1 MSKILFLLVLAMVV
15 IGIGIQYDKKAEYGL
30 VSGVAGYMINN
41 ECQRQLSKPL
51 RIRGLGT
58 IDLSGVSKQYCSCIA
73 EQNKRKFSIE
83 EVIKMVNPQNRQQNV
98 SVLIAS
104 EAEKCSY
111 GMQRY

>member
-1 MSKILFLLVLAMVV
+1 MSKILFLLVLAVVV
-15 IGIGIQYDKKAEYGL
+15 IGVGIQYDKKAEYGL
-30 VSGVAGYMINN
+30 VSGIAGYMINN

-51 RIRGLGT
+51 LIQGLGT
-58 IDLSGVSKQYCSCIA
+58 IDLSGESKQYCSCIA
-73 EQNKRKFSIE
+73 ERNKRKFSIN
-83 EVIKMVNPQNRQQNV
+83 EVFKMVNPKDRQQNV

>member
-1 MSKILFLLVLAMVV
+1 MNKILFLLGFVVVV
-15 IGIGIQYDKKAEYGL
+15 IGIGIQYDKKAKYGL
-30 VSGVAGYMINN
+30 VSGIAGHMINN

-51 RIRGLGT
+51 HIRGLGT
-58 IDLSGVSKQYCSCIA
+58 IDLSGESKQYCSCVA
-73 EQNKRKFSIE
+73 EQNKRKFDIE
-83 EVIKMVNPQNRQQNV
+83 EVIKMVIPKNRQQNV